1 MSEDFVSLVG
11 TLEKILYTNPENGF
25 LIGTFITENSIR
37 PITVKGIVFNTH
49 EHETLRLKGSWENHK
64 TYGRQFSIR
73 EFMPVEPTSEE
84 GIIRYLSSE
93 VFKGIGKITAERI
106 VKKFGNDT
114 FKIIDSSPKLLSK
127 VKGVGRKQ
135 QKSLLDA
142 WDAQRGLRDVMT
154 FLRGVGI
161 SHAYAQRIFV
171 KNGLNS
177 IPLIKANPY
186 QLTDIPGI
194 GFLTADGIARNLGFD
209 NNSPHRA
216 DAGLL
221 YMLEQQALNGHTCF
235 PRRDLLE
242 KTVQELNIDSSMLES
257 SIRQLLEDR
266 LLNSD
271 KIEDASGNEQ
281 ELVSRPRFYKAERR
295 VAENI
300 FRILNSEAYTV
311 YEGES
316 YLIEEQELKVGLKLD
331 PAQREAVEA
340 ALQHKVLIITGGP
353 GTGKTTI
360 VRFILGLMRTRIPA
374 IALAA
379 PTGRA
384 AKRIT
389 ETTGAAASTIHRLL
403 EASNIGF
410 KRDRENPLE
419 QELLILDET
428 SMIDTL
434 LMDSLLEAVP
444 SASRL
449 ILVGDV
455 DQLPSVGAGAVLSD
469 LIESGSIPVV
479 RLDHI
484 FRQAAD
490 SFITVNAHKVRRG
503 EMPDFS
509 SSNRQTEDDNQL
521 LDFYFI
527 RESNPEKIV
536 EKILLM
542 STERIPQR
550 FELDPMMDI
559 QVLTPMH
566 RGVTGAINLNRKL
579 QDVINPDAKGLEHLE
594 QWFRIGDKVMQQ
606 QNDYEKL
613 VFNGDLGR
621 IVNCDPKTKE
631 LHVKFDQQIVHYQGK
646 EIDQLSLAYAITVHK
661 SQGSEYSAVIVPLTT
676 HHYMMLQRNL
686 LYTAITRGKQLVVLI
701 GTDAAIKKAVE
712 NEGSTRRF
720 TGLLHQLSELGA
732 APLF

>member
-1 MSEDFVSLVG
+1 MAEDDVSLVG
-11 TLEKILYTNPENGF
+11 TLEKIVYSNPENGF
-25 LIGTFITENSIR
+25 LIGTFLIENSIR

-49 EHETLRLKGSWENHK
+49 EHESLRLKGFWENHK
-64 TYGRQFSIR
+64 IYGRQFSIR
-73 EFMPVEPTSEE
+73 EFMPVEPTSTE
-84 GIIRYLSSE
+84 GMVRYLSSE
-93 VFKGIGKITAERI
+93 IFKGVGEKTAKRI
-106 VKKFGNDT
+106 VNKFGKDS
-114 FKIIDSSPKLLSK
+114 FKIIDNSPNLLSK
-127 VKGVGRKQ
+127 VKGVGKKQ
-135 QKSLLDA
+135 QKSLLAA
-142 WDAQRGLRDVMT
+142 WDDQRGLRDVMT

-161 SHAYAQRIFV
+161 SHAYAQRIFA

-194 GFLTADGIARNLGFD
+194 GFITADGIARNLGFD
-209 NNSPHRA
+209 KNSPHRA
-216 DAGLL
+216 AAGLL
-221 YMLEQQALNGHTCF
+221 YMLDQQAQNGHTCF
-235 PRRDLLE
+235 PRPPLLE
-242 KTVQELNIDSSMLES
+242 KTTQELDIDSTMLES
-257 SIRQLLEDR
+257 SIVQLLEDR
-266 LLNSD
+266 LLNSE
-271 KIEDASGNEQ
+271 KIKDASGIEQ
-281 ELVSRPRFYKAERR
+281 ELISRPRLYLAERR
-295 VAENI
+295 IAENI
-300 FRILNSEAYTV
+300 YRILNSEAYTNF
-311 YEGES
+311 EGEFS
-316 YLIEEQELKVGLKLD
+316 LIEEQERKVGLKLD
-331 PAQREAVEA
+331 PVQKEAVEA

-360 VRFILGLMRTRIPA
+360 VRFMLGLMRPRIPS
-374 IALAA
+374 IGLAA

-403 EASNIGF
+403 EASNMGF
-410 KRDRENPLE
+410 QRDRENPLD

-428 SMIDTL
+428 SMIDTT
-434 LMDSLLEAVP
+434 LMDHFLEAVP

-455 DQLPSVGAGAVLSD
+455 DQLPSVGAGAVLLD
-469 LIESGSIPVV
+469 LIESGTIPVV

-503 EMPDFS
+503 EVPDFS
-509 SSNRQTEDDNQL
+509 RLIQKDNAEKEL

-527 RESNPEKIV
+527 KESNPEKIV

-550 FELDPMMDI
+550 FELDPMLEI

-566 RGVTGAINLNRKL
+566 RGVTGSLHLNRKL
-579 QDVINPDAKGLEHLE
+579 QEKMNPAGISLEHRE
-594 QWFRIGDKVMQQ
+594 QLFRIGDKVMQQ
-606 QNDYEKL
+606 QNDYEKQ

-631 LHVKFDQQIVHYQGK
+631 LHVQFEQEIVHYKAK
-646 EIDQLSLAYAITVHK
+646 ELDQLSLAYAITVHK
-661 SQGSEYSAVIVPLTT
+661 SQGSEYAAVILPLTT

-701 GTDAAIKKAVE
+701 GTESAIRMAVE
-712 NEGSTRRF
+712 NEGTMRRF
-720 TGLLHQLSELGA
+720 TGLQQQLSELGA

>member
-1 MSEDFVSLVG
+1 
-11 TLEKILYTNPENGF
+11 
-25 LIGTFITENSIR
+25 
-37 PITVKGIVFNTH
+37 
-49 EHETLRLKGSWENHK
+49 
-64 TYGRQFSIR
+64 
-73 EFMPVEPTSEE
+73 
-84 GIIRYLSSE
+84 
-93 VFKGIGKITAERI
+93 
-106 VKKFGNDT
+106 
-114 FKIIDSSPKLLSK
+114 
-127 VKGVGRKQ
+127 
-135 QKSLLDA
+135 
-142 WDAQRGLRDVMT
+142 
-154 FLRGVGI
+154 
-161 SHAYAQRIFV
+161 
-171 KNGLNS
+171 
-177 IPLIKANPY
+177 LIKANPY

-209 NNSPHRA
+209 KNSPHRA

-235 PRRDLLE
+235 PRKDLLE

-266 LLNSD
+266 LLNCE
-271 KIEDASGNEQ
+271 KIEDASGIEQ
-281 ELVSRPRFYKAERR
+281 ELVYRPRFYKAERR

-469 LIESGSIPVV
+469 LIESGLIPVV

-527 RESNPEKIV
+527 KESNPEKIV

-579 QDVINPDAKGLEHLE
+579 QDVINPDAKGLEHRE

>member
-106 VKKFGNDT
+106 VKKFGKDT

-403 EASNIGF
+403 EASNFGF
-410 KRDRENPLE
+410 QRDRENPLE

-469 LIESGSIPVV
+469 LIESGLIPVV

-527 RESNPEKIV
+527 KESNPEKIV

-579 QDVINPDAKGLEHLE
+579 QDVINPGAKGLEHRE

-631 LHVKFDQQIVHYQGK
+631 LHVQFDQQIVHYQGK
-646 EIDQLSLAYAITVHK
+646 EMDQLSLAYAITVHK

>member
-1 MSEDFVSLVG
+1 MAEDDVSLVG
-11 TLEKILYTNPENGF
+11 TLEKIVYSNPENGF
-25 LIGTFITENSIR
+25 LIGTFLIENSIR

-49 EHETLRLKGSWENHK
+49 EHESLRLKGFWENHK
-64 TYGRQFSIR
+64 IYGRQFSIR
-73 EFMPVEPTSEE
+73 EFMPVEPTSTE
-84 GIIRYLSSE
+84 GMVRYLSSE
-93 VFKGIGKITAERI
+93 IFKGVGEKTAKRI
-106 VKKFGNDT
+106 VNKFGKDT
-114 FKIIDSSPKLLSK
+114 FKIIDNSPKLLSK

-135 QKSLLDA
+135 QKSLLAA
-142 WDAQRGLRDVMT
+142 WDDQRGLRDVMT

-161 SHAYAQRIFV
+161 SHAYAQRIFA

-194 GFLTADGIARNLGFD
+194 GFITADGIARNLGFD
-209 NNSPHRA
+209 KNSPHRA
-216 DAGLL
+216 AAGLL
-221 YMLEQQALNGHTCF
+221 YMLDQQAQNGHTCF
-235 PRRDLLE
+235 PRPPLLE
-242 KTVQELNIDSSMLES
+242 KTTQELDIDSTMLES
-257 SIRQLLEDR
+257 SIVQLLEDR
-266 LLNSD
+266 LLNSE
-271 KIEDASGNEQ
+271 KIKDSNGIEQ
-281 ELVSRPRFYKAERR
+281 ELISRPRLYLAERR
-295 VAENI
+295 IAENI
-300 FRILNSEAYTV
+300 YRILNSEAYTNF
-311 YEGES
+311 EGEFS
-316 YLIEEQELKVGLKLD
+316 LIEEQERKVGLKLD
-331 PAQREAVEA
+331 PVQKEAVEA

-360 VRFILGLMRTRIPA
+360 VRFMLGLMRPRIPS
-374 IALAA
+374 IGLAA

-403 EASNIGF
+403 EASNMGF
-410 KRDRENPLE
+410 QRDRENPLD

-428 SMIDTL
+428 SMIDTT
-434 LMDSLLEAVP
+434 LMDHFLEAVP

-455 DQLPSVGAGAVLSD
+455 DQLPSVGAGAVLLD
-469 LIESGSIPVV
+469 LIESGTIPVV

-503 EMPDFS
+503 EVPDFS
-509 SSNRQTEDDNQL
+509 RLIQKDNAEKEL

-527 RESNPEKIV
+527 KESNPEKIV

-550 FELDPMMDI
+550 FELDPMLEI

-566 RGVTGAINLNRKL
+566 RGVTGSLHLNRKL
-579 QDVINPDAKGLEHLE
+579 QEKMNPAGISLEHRE
-594 QWFRIGDKVMQQ
+594 QLFRIGDKVMQQ
-606 QNDYEKL
+606 QNDYEKQ

-631 LHVKFDQQIVHYQGK
+631 LHVQFEQEIVHYKAK
-646 EIDQLSLAYAITVHK
+646 ELDQLSLAYAITVHK
-661 SQGSEYSAVIVPLTT
+661 SQGSEYAAVILPLTT

-701 GTDAAIKKAVE
+701 GTESAIRMAVE
-712 NEGSTRRF
+712 NEGTMRRF
-720 TGLLHQLSELGA
+720 TGLQQQLSELGA

>member
-1 MSEDFVSLVG
+1 MAEDDVSLVG
-11 TLEKILYTNPENGF
+11 TLEKIVYSNPENGF
-25 LIGTFITENSIR
+25 LIGTFLIENSIR

-49 EHETLRLKGSWENHK
+49 EHETLRLKGFWENHK
-64 TYGRQFSIR
+64 IYGRQFSIR
-73 EFMPVEPTSEE
+73 EFMPVEPTSTE
-84 GIIRYLSSE
+84 GMVRYLSSE
-93 VFKGIGKITAERI
+93 IFKGVGEKTAKRI
-106 VKKFGNDT
+106 VNKFGKDT
-114 FKIIDSSPKLLSK
+114 FKIIDNSPKLLSK

-135 QKSLLDA
+135 QKSLLAA
-142 WDAQRGLRDVMT
+142 WDDQRGLRDVMT

-161 SHAYAQRIFV
+161 SHAYAQRIFA

-194 GFLTADGIARNLGFD
+194 GFITADGIARNLGFD
-209 NNSPHRA
+209 KNSPHRA
-216 DAGLL
+216 AAGLL
-221 YMLEQQALNGHTCF
+221 YMLDQQAHNGHTCF
-235 PRRDLLE
+235 PRPPLLE
-242 KTVQELNIDSSMLES
+242 KTTQELDIDSTMLES
-257 SIRQLLEDR
+257 SIVQLLEDR
-266 LLNSD
+266 LLNSE
-271 KIEDASGNEQ
+271 KIKDSNGIEQ
-281 ELVSRPRFYKAERR
+281 ELISRPRLYLAERR
-295 VAENI
+295 IAENI
-300 FRILNSEAYTV
+300 YRILNSEAYTNF
-311 YEGES
+311 EGEFS
-316 YLIEEQELKVGLKLD
+316 LIEEQERKVGLKLD
-331 PAQREAVEA
+331 PVQKEAVEA

-360 VRFILGLMRTRIPA
+360 VRFMLGLMRPRIPS
-374 IALAA
+374 IGLAA

-403 EASNIGF
+403 EASNMGF
-410 KRDRENPLE
+410 QRDRENPLD

-428 SMIDTL
+428 SMIDTT
-434 LMDSLLEAVP
+434 LMDHFLEAVP

-455 DQLPSVGAGAVLSD
+455 DQLPSVGAGAVLLD
-469 LIESGSIPVV
+469 LIESGTIPVV

-503 EMPDFS
+503 EVPDFS
-509 SSNRQTEDDNQL
+509 RLIQKDNAEKEL

-527 RESNPEKIV
+527 KESNPEKIV

-550 FELDPMMDI
+550 FELDPMLEI

-566 RGVTGAINLNRKL
+566 RGVTGSLHLNRKL
-579 QDVINPDAKGLEHLE
+579 QEKMNPAGISLEHRE
-594 QWFRIGDKVMQQ
+594 QLFRIGDKVMQQ
-606 QNDYEKL
+606 QNDYEKQ

-631 LHVKFDQQIVHYQGK
+631 LHVQFEQEIVHYKAK
-646 EIDQLSLAYAITVHK
+646 ELDQLSLAYAITVHK
-661 SQGSEYSAVIVPLTT
+661 SQGSEYAAVILPLTT

-701 GTDAAIKKAVE
+701 GTESAIRMAVE
-712 NEGSTRRF
+712 NEGTMRRF
-720 TGLLHQLSELGA
+720 TGLQQQLSELGA